1 MNRCAFPLLK
11 DDVTKHEHFHYHIK
25 LDSEEGKSEQ
35 RPRQQQQQLRGQD
48 PQWGERHQT
57 TTVTPGTLYE
67 QQLLQNYNRGRPVQV
82 QEQSQQSFAFPSPAV
97 GHGKK

>member
-1 MNRCAFPLLK
+1 M
-11 DDVTKHEHFHYHIK
+11 TKHEHFHYHIK

-35 RPRQQQQQLRGQD
+35 RPRQQQQQQLRGQD
-48 PQWGERHQT
+48 PKWGERHQT

-67 QQLLQNYNRGRPVQV
+67 QQLLQNYNRGQPVQV
-82 QEQSQQSFAFPSPAV
+82 QEQSQQSFAFPSPV

>member
-1 MNRCAFPLLK
+1 MKLLFK

-25 LDSEEGKSEQ
+25 LDSEESKSDDQ
-35 RPRQQQQQLRGQD
+35 PRQDQLQSHRQK
-48 PQWGERHQT
+48 WGVRHQT

-82 QEQSQQSFAFPSPAV
+82 QEQSQQSFAFPSPV